1 MNNTMIIVTAITCS
15 STITSNGISGDRLG
29 DPFVI
34 R

>member
-1 MNNTMIIVTAITCS
+1 MMIIVTDIICS
-15 STITSNGISGDRLG
+15 STITSNGISSQRLG